1 MSVKPALL
9 FDFVIIANVMSSLL
23 FSLSA
28 LLVLLE
34 VFFVVVDLF
43 KEPVF
48 VDFHFFPLVFALDR
62 YDFFHSACFKVSLPF
77 FP

>member
-1 MSVKPALL
+1 MSAIPALL
-9 FDFVIIANVMSSLL
+9 FDFVIIANVIFSLL

-34 VFFVVVDLF
+34 VCFVDLF
-43 KEPVF
+43 KEAVF
-48 VDFHFFPLVFALDR
+48 VDFHFFSLVFALDL
-62 YDFFHSACFKVSLPF
+62 YDFFHSTCLKVSLPF